1 MFKKARR
8 IAFAVLI
15 GLLTLNMLG
24 VRPYGTSGEWICM
37 AGACL
42 IGHAQA
48 DSITMTTDG
57 GTIAI
62 DGDLTAA
69 PTDGLDLGWTIV
81 AGANVACNTTCTY
94 ACVLG
99 FELGAW
105 DATSLLA
112 CTDATADTCL
122 CAGGS

>member
-1 MFKKARR
+1 MRLRVILLTA
-8 IAFAVLI
+8 IATLFVAVLAWA
-15 GLLTLNMLG
+15 
-24 VRPYGTSGEWICM
+24 VEPYNTSARWSCFVGTCVV
-37 AGACL
+37 
-42 IGHAQA
+42 GHADA
-48 DSITMTTDG
+48 DAIAITTDG
-57 GTIAI
+57 GVVTM
-62 DGDLTAA
+62 DGEISVA

-81 AGANVACNTTCTY
+81 AGANTACNTTCTT

-122 CAGGS
+122 CAGAN